1 MSDWGSDPEARR
13 SLQRLVFRCA
23 SDFLLDEIGLLTG
36 RHDGDVI
43 RAIIWL
49 ALVQASGDPGRG
61 VSVRALARSLSLP
74 FETVRRKVRD
84 LEAAGLCLAAADG
97 RPIAAPLGEAAARA
111 EAARVCEGFGLL
123 LGNLSAL
130 GVSPAVF
137 HGGPLPVPAP
147 DQAKAQLA
155 AHRLIH
161 NYFLR
166 TLEAGVAPHE
176 TMFNALVFVAAMS
189 ANAERITYDPAL
201 AQRYAGA
208 NTPPPDALRRAAK
221 PREIAERL
229 SLPYEVVRRRMVEF
243 LARGWVVKSG
253 SGYLCAVERMQDPA
267 LLAGAYLIV
276 QRLGQLVQAVAQ
288 TGLALEP
295 QAQSILVIEDIVS
308 AGGRPGQAGAAELV
322 SA

>member
-13 SLQRLVFRCA
+13 GLQRLVFRCA
-23 SDFLLDEIGLLTG
+23 SDFLLDELGLLTG

-43 RAIIWL
+43 RAVTWL

-84 LEAAGLCLAAADG
+84 LEAAGLCHVAPDG
-97 RPIAAPLGEAAARA
+97 RPLAAPLHETAARA
-111 EAARVCEGFGLL
+111 EAARVCDGFNLL
-123 LGNLSAL
+123 LGNLTAL
-130 GVSPAVF
+130 GVTPAVF
-137 HGGPLPVPAP
+137 HGGPLPPPAA

-166 TLEAGVAPHE
+166 TLEAGVGPHG

-189 ANAERITYDPAL
+189 ANAERITYDPTL
-201 AQRYAGA
+201 ARRYASA
-208 NTPPPDALRRAAK
+208 DTPPPDSLRRAAK

-229 SLPYEVVRRRMVEF
+229 NLPYEVVRRRLVEF
-243 LARGWVVKSG
+243 LERGWVVRSG

-288 TGLALEP
+288 TGLALETR
-295 QAQSILVIEDIVS
+295 AD
-308 AGGRPGQAGAAELV
+308 AA
-322 SA
+322 

>member
-13 SLQRLVFRCA
+13 SLQRLIFRCA
-23 SDFLLDEIGLLTG
+23 SDFLLDEIGLLTA

-43 RAIIWL
+43 RAVTWL
-49 ALVQASGDPGRG
+49 ALVQASGDPARG
-61 VSVRALARSLSLP
+61 VSVRALARSLNLP
-74 FETVRRKVRD
+74 FETVRRKVRE
-84 LEAAGLCLAAADG
+84 LEHAGLCVPAGDG

-111 EAARVCEGFGLL
+111 EAARVCDGFGLL
-123 LGNLSAL
+123 LGNLAAL
-130 GVSPAVF
+130 GVSPSVF
-137 HGGPLPVPAP
+137 HGGTLPAP
-147 DQAKAQLA
+147 AADQGPAQLA

-166 TLEAGVAPHE
+166 TLEAGVAPHG

-201 AQRYAGA
+201 ALRYAA
-208 NTPPPDALRRAAK
+208 ADTPPPDGLRRAAK
-221 PREIAERL
+221 PREIAQRL
-229 SLPYEVVRRRMVEF
+229 NLPYEVVRRRLVEF
-243 LARGWVVKSG
+243 LERGWVVKSG

-288 TGLALEP
+288 TGLALE
-295 QAQSILVIEDIVS
+295 ARAD
-308 AGGRPGQAGAAELV
+308 AA
-322 SA
+322 

>member
-23 SDFLLDEIGLLTG
+23 SDFLLDAIGLLTA

-43 RAIIWL
+43 RAVTWL
-49 ALVQASGDPGRG
+49 ALVQASADPGRG
-61 VSVRALARSLSLP
+61 VSVRALARSLNLP

-84 LEAAGLCLAAADG
+84 LEAAGLCRTATDG

-130 GVSPAVF
+130 GVGPATF
-137 HGGPLPVPAP
+137 HGGPLPPPAA

-166 TLEAGVAPHE
+166 TLEAGVEPHE

-201 AQRYAGA
+201 ALRYAGA
-208 NTPPPDALRRAAK
+208 DSPPPDALRRAAK
-221 PREIAERL
+221 PGEIAQRL
-229 SLPYEVVRRRMVEF
+229 NLPYEVVRRRLVEF

-276 QRLGQLVQAVAQ
+276 QRLAQLVQAVAQ
-288 TGLALEP
+288 TGLALE
-295 QAQSILVIEDIVS
+295 ARAD
-308 AGGRPGQAGAAELV
+308 AA
-322 SA
+322 

>member
-43 RAIIWL
+43 RAITWL

-61 VSVRALARSLSLP
+61 VSVRALARSLNLP
-74 FETVRRKVRD
+74 FETVRRKVRE
-84 LEAAGLCLAAADG
+84 LETAGLCQTAPDG
-97 RPIAAPLGEAAARA
+97 RPLAAPLSEAAARA
-111 EAARVCEGFGLL
+111 EAARVCEGFSLL

-130 GVSPAVF
+130 GVGPATF
-137 HGGPLPVPAP
+137 HGGPLPPPAA

-166 TLEAGVAPHE
+166 TLEAGVGPHE

-201 AQRYAGA
+201 ALRYAGA
-208 NTPPPDALRRAAK
+208 DSPPPDALRRAAK

-229 SLPYEVVRRRMVEF
+229 NLSYEVVRRRLVEF
-243 LARGWVVKSG
+243 LARGWVIKSG

-288 TGLALEP
+288 TGLALEA
-295 QAQSILVIEDIVS
+295 QAN
-308 AGGRPGQAGAAELV
+308 AA
-322 SA
+322 